1 MWWVFWHPCT
11 PGGPLAALGV
21 CNQLTTLTFS
31 IFLTEN
37 YKKTAPFRCH
47 LVEQTGVSIT
57 GQNIPKKRIWQ
68 TWADT
73 TTNEKKYCVSCAN
86 KHTYGWL
93 PVLGCR
99 EWTVEQR
106 ADLCVIRDAQET
118 HATLLQKSCLHNIF
132 SYSVWYP
139 PYAMLSTRHHSTLA
153 SDHKMP
159 TAWNIQC
166 TVFVKYG
173 LQSP

>member
-31 IFLTEN
+31 IFLTES
-37 YKKTAPFRCH
+37 YKKTGALSLPPGRADRC
-47 LVEQTGVSIT
+47 QY
-57 GQNIPKKRIWQ
+57 NRPKYSKEE
-68 TWADT
+68 DL
-73 TTNEKKYCVSCAN
+73 TNVGWHNNEWKKYCVSCAN
-86 KHTYGWL
+86 KHTYRWL